1 MLVYRS
7 VHLRF
12 YGVSFLWPRTEL
24 SILDIVVHSCRT
36 VIHSLTADDRLGIVT
51 YSDAACVAWE
61 NYLHVPGICWCRLS
75 PVAVLFKILRHLWVF
90 QKGMWWSRVAVAMS
104 RDLGS
109 TVPAGDRFTSRKFIL
124 ECKQR
129 SGWTFQRDSSS
140 CWGKQFGCEFLCANL
155 VWDINEI

>member
-24 SILDIVVHSCRT
+24 SLLDIVVHSCRT

-61 NYLHVPGICWCRLS
+61 NYLHVPGICWCRFS
-75 PVAVLFKILRHLWVF
+75 PVAVLFKILGHLWVF
-90 QKGMWWSRVAVAMS
+90 QKGMWCIVWM
-104 RDLGS
+104 LQCPGIWGQQFL
-109 TVPAGDRFTSRKFIL
+109 GDRFTSRKFML

-140 CWGKQFGCEFLCANL
+140 CWGKQFGCEFLCAKL
-155 VWDINEI
+155 VWGG